1 MKNKIVL
8 NERYQKPKFYI
19 EKGFNDKIL
28 IKNNLFYD
36 LSFCSG
42 VLILGHNSKIL
53 KKTLKEFSK
62 KNISLFADPN
72 IYAEQLAKKIKFF
85 FPKFHNIVFC
95 NSGTESM
102 IKALRICR
110 SLNKKKLIVS
120 VSGSWHGSV
129 DQTLYAPG
137 KNLKPFP
144 ISAGLSLNQQKKLRF
159 IPYNDITKSKKIL
172 DKIKKDVNCLI
183 IEPIMGSFP
192 TDKSKTYLKFL
203 EDYCKKNKILIVY
216 DEIITGFRS
225 ENGSVQEKFKLRPDI
240 TLIGKVLGGG
250 FPIGAI
256 GLSKDIS
263 KKLNRNK
270 NKVIFGGT
278 FSANSFSVY
287 AGYKTLE
294 YISKNKDFYKKL
306 VNKSLKFQKKIND
319 FIIEN
324 DIDTWIYRFDTI
336 NRLVFSK
343 EIIKNRIQRDFL
355 ENIKDKKI
363 KQFKKYLYDNK
374 IYYPPSGI
382 IFFSS
387 ASSERN
393 IEKIVKV
400 FCKGLLKYFS
410 KKN

>member
-28 IKNNLFYD
+28 INNNFFYD
-36 LSFCSG
+36 ISFCSG
-42 VLILGHNSKIL
+42 VLILGHNSKIF
-53 KKTLKEFSK
+53 KKILKEFSK

-85 FPKFHNIVFC
+85 FPRFYNIVFC
-95 NSGTESM
+95 NSGTESV

-110 SLNKKKLIVS
+110 SLNTKKLIVS

-137 KNLKPFP
+137 KDLKPLP

-183 IEPIMGSFP
+183 IEPVMGSFP
-192 TDKSKTYLKFL
+192 TEKSKTYLKFL
-203 EDYCKKNKILIVY
+203 ENYCRKNKILIVF

-225 ENGSVQEKFKLRPDI
+225 ENGSVQEKFKLKPDI
-240 TLIGKVLGGG
+240 TLIGKILGGG

-263 KKLNRNK
+263 KKLNQNK
-270 NKVIFGGT
+270 DKVIFGGT

-287 AGYKTLE
+287 AGYKTLQ
-294 YISKNKDFYKKL
+294 YISKNKNFYKKL
-306 VNKSLKFQKKIND
+306 INKSYKFQKKIND
-319 FIIEN
+319 FIIKHN
-324 DIDTWIYRFDTI
+324 IDTWMYRFDTM

-343 EIIKNRIQRDFL
+343 KIIKNRIQRDFL

-363 KQFKKYLYDNK
+363 KLFKKYLYDNK

-387 ASSERN
+387 ASSEKN
-393 IEKIVKV
+393 IEKIIKI
-400 FCKGLLKYFS
+400 FCKGLIKYFS